1 MHTQREAAAQKSLCI
16 VRSWLHFSS
25 VVSLLCSLNIAFVCL
40 CRLFADSGGTES
52 AQSPLILQ
60 LNRNTYNT
68 THTTNKSRSMSTNLH
83 TDVEMTDY
91 QQPRSSPIGSSVAR
105 SRTLTKPGRTP
116 KSRVKPMGP
125 LRIRQTPL
133 PAHLSPQQILE
144 KFPGRLYYNNLLKV
158 ALHYDNRRITD
169 RVSRDSPTTAVCQR
183 IAAATDWIESEFKIS
198 RGAFRIAFDR
208 ECCRNGVNRFNHY
221 DVPSEEKRLAA
232 NAAKINEA
240 MVRVKSGGPRPVS
253 ALLPS
258 THGTSINVTDNNLQ
272 QKHKLRSIP
281 NLPVSAINETLEKEL
296 PCVYSCP
303 HPECTGKFSK
313 LPLLHTHILSNHLQ
327 NAGRLLQSASAQTP
341 L

>member
-1 MHTQREAAAQKSLCI
+1 
-16 VRSWLHFSS
+16 
-25 VVSLLCSLNIAFVCL
+25 
-40 CRLFADSGGTES
+40 
-52 AQSPLILQ
+52 
-60 LNRNTYNT
+60 
-68 THTTNKSRSMSTNLH
+68 MSTNFH

-91 QQPRSSPIGSSVAR
+91 QQPRSSPIESSVAR
-105 SRTLTKPGRTP
+105 FRALTKTGRTP
-116 KSRVKPMGP
+116 KPKGKPVGPCNMSKKLRVY
-125 LRIRQTPL
+125 RTPL
-133 PAHLSPQQILE
+133 PSHLSAQQILRDY
-144 KFPGRLYYNNLLKV
+144 PGRLYYNNLLKV
-158 ALHYDNRRITD
+158 ALQYDNRRITD

-221 DVPSEEKRLAA
+221 DVPSEDKRLAA

-240 MVRVKSGGPRPVS
+240 MVWVKSGGPRPVS

-272 QKHKLRSIP
+272 QKDKLHSIP

-303 HPECTGKFSK
+303 HPDCTGKFSK

-327 NAGRLLQSASAQTP
+327 NAGRLLKSASAQTS

>member
-1 MHTQREAAAQKSLCI
+1 
-16 VRSWLHFSS
+16 
-25 VVSLLCSLNIAFVCL
+25 
-40 CRLFADSGGTES
+40 
-52 AQSPLILQ
+52 
-60 LNRNTYNT
+60 
-68 THTTNKSRSMSTNLH
+68 MSTNLH
-83 TDVEMTDY
+83 KDFEMTDY

-105 SRTLTKPGRTP
+105 SRALTKTGRTP

-133 PAHLSPQQILE
+133 SAHLSPQQILE

-158 ALHYDNRRITD
+158 ALQYDNRRITD
-169 RVSRDSPTTAVCQR
+169 RVSRDSPTTGVCQR

-240 MVRVKSGGPRPVS
+240 MAWVKSGGPRPVPTP
-253 ALLPS
+253 LPS
-258 THGTSINVTDNNLQ
+258 SHGTSIDLTNTRLQ
-272 QKHKLRSIP
+272 QEHQSQSVLDH
-281 NLPVSAINETLEKEL
+281 LVPVNTTAPEEEL
-296 PCVYSCP
+296 PLIFLCP
-303 HPECTGKFSK
+303 HPDCTGKFSK

-327 NAGRLLQSASAQTP
+327 NAGRLLKSASAQTS